1 MPHLRVEIRTERLAL
16 PVSRLGPAN
25 PLPVF
30 RWQQPTS
37 ANPAPPADNLSADEL
52 AHTFVWGDASILPYR
67 VQDDYDRDLHPG
79 HLDAVVLDN
88 GLLRATVLPDL
99 GGRLASLIDLST
111 GAELLFRNPVFQPAN
126 LAALNAWFSGGIE
139 WNGLIPG
146 HSPFTCAPVFCGVV
160 ETDDGPILRLHEFD
174 RVREASW
181 QIDLFLPDGES
192 RLYVHGRIVNPNPR
206 EIACYW
212 WTNAAVQYRPGM
224 RVLAPADYGIEHVL
238 PDNHL
243 ERFALDAHGFDA
255 SYPEEWS
262 TATSVF
268 FRKPDADRLWIAALD
283 SRGRG
288 LLQTATHEMR
298 GRKMFFF
305 GTGTGGRHWMEVL
318 GRPGDSE
325 YVEIQAGIAPTQDQ
339 EFILPA
345 GGSLEWTECWMPF
358 AADAAAVHDPCW
370 HTACSAVRRTL
381 DAQLP
386 AQSLS
391 ALDIRLRIHASK
403 PATRPLHRG
412 AVWGKLHEV
421 LTGRPIAPGL
431 DFDAQPGVACPW
443 AELAE
448 TGRFSAASLA
458 ALPEI
463 WVAGDRW
470 QQALIDSSARHG
482 ETWLHALALGIIA
495 LDRGH
500 TAPATAFFQRAHTLR
515 PNALSLRNLALSERD
530 VEAAERLYLSAWDA
544 LDAAPQLATP
554 LITSLAAEIAEWL
567 LRHNRIAAL
576 RRFLY
581 GLSPDVERHE
591 RIRLTRARLSLLD
604 GNLDSAEQWLDHD
617 FATIREGETALDEIW
632 SALQIA
638 RASRRLGRALSP
650 DEERAVLAASPVPY
664 RLDFRMVR
672 MVRTVGNG
680 RV

>member
-1 MPHLRVEIRTERLAL
+1 MTHIRTERLAL
-16 PVSRLGPAN
+16 PVSRLGAAN
-25 PLPVF
+25 PLPIF
-30 RWQQPTS
+30 RWQQPTA
-37 ANPAPPADNLSADEL
+37 ANPLPPAHNLSADEREH
-52 AHTFVWGDASILPYR
+52 AFVWGDASILPYR
-67 VQDDYDRDLHPG
+67 VEDHYDRDLQPG

-88 GLLRATVLPDL
+88 GVLRATVLPCL
-99 GGRLASLIDLST
+99 GGRLASLVDLRT

-146 HSPFTCAPVFCGVV
+146 HTPFTCAAVFCGVV

-181 QIDLFLPDGES
+181 QVDLFLPEGES

-212 WTNAAVQYRPGM
+212 WTNAAVPYRPDM

-255 SYPEEWS
+255 SYPAHWAA
-262 TATSVF
+262 ATSVF

-283 SRGRG
+283 GAGRG
-288 LLQTATHEMR
+288 VLQTATAEMR

-305 GTGTGGRHWMEVL
+305 GTGAGGKHWMAFL
-318 GRPGDSE
+318 GQPGNSE
-325 YVEIQAGIAPTQDQ
+325 YVEIQAGMAPTQDQ
-339 EFILPA
+339 EFMLPA
-345 GGSLEWTECWMPF
+345 GRSLEWTECWMPF

-370 HTACSAVRRTL
+370 QAACSAVRRTL

-386 AQSLS
+386 AQTLC
-391 ALDIRLRIHASK
+391 ALDARLRVHASE
-403 PATRPLHRG
+403 PVTRQLHRG

-421 LTGRPIAPGL
+421 LTGRPVASGL
-431 DFDAQPGVACPW
+431 DFDAPPGVAQPW
-443 AELAE
+443 AELAS
-448 TGRFSAASLA
+448 TGQFSAASLA

-470 QQALIDSSARHG
+470 RQALLDSSAKHG
-482 ETWLHALALGIIA
+482 ETWLHALALGIMA
-495 LDRGH
+495 LDRGD
-500 TAPATAFFQRAHTLR
+500 TEPANAFFTRAYALR

-530 VEAAERLYLSAWDA
+530 VQAAERLYLGAW
-544 LDAAPQLATP
+544 AAPGAPPQLAT
-554 LITSLAAEIAEWL
+554 EIAEWL
-567 LRHNRIAAL
+567 LRHNRIDAL
-576 RRFLY
+576 RRFVS
-581 GLSPDVERHE
+581 GLAPAHKRHE
-591 RIRLTRARLSLLD
+591 RIRLTLARLALLD
-604 GNLDSAEQWLDHD
+604 GNLGEAEQWLDYE
-617 FATIREGETALDEIW
+617 FATIREGETVLDEIW

-638 RASRRLGRALSP
+638 RASRRLGRTPSP
-650 DEERAVLAASPVPY
+650 DEERALLAAAPIPY

-672 MVRTVGNG
+672 DARVFRRRAGN
-680 RV
+680 R